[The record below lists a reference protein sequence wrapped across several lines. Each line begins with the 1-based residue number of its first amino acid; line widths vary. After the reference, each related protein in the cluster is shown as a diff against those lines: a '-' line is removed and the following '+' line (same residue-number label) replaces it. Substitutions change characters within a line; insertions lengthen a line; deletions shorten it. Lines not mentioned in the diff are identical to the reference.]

1 MLQLFL
7 RSASNTDKLGRW
19 QANRARGSF
28 PGKGMGKGNARGTH
42 EALLLSNALTLVCK
56 TTRCSALIHKK
67 MATRHAVA
75 AGREHYEPGDGCGS
89 RLCAKGRYREP
100 RFLARQSQMRAQL
113 ASDARLVVLWPNDT
127 RDDHTVLDPSHQSI
141 VGPEMALFTTAFFCV
156 R

>member
-89 RLCAKGRYREP
+89 RLCAKGRYRATLPGETV
-100 RFLARQSQMRAQL
+100 AD
-113 ASDARLVVLWPNDT
+113 ASTARLG
-127 RDDHTVLDPSHQSI
+127 RHSR
-141 VGPEMALFTTAFFCV
+141 GPLAK
-156 R
+156 